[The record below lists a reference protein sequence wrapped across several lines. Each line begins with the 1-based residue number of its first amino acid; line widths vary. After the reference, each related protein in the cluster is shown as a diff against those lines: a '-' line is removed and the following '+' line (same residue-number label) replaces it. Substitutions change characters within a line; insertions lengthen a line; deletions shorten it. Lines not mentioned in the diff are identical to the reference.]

1 MDWLMVR
8 TSLFEHPKI
17 LKLSRILKVRT
28 TEALGL
34 CITLWSKAYGIT
46 RTGDTGYAPD
56 DLDQWIG
63 KKGLAKAIIEVGWAS
78 ISSDNSIVLENWAK
92 YSGQQQERQESAR
105 LRQQRYRDN
114 HRNENVTKRNSLH
127 NVTVTNCNASREIM
141 TQGSKEGSK
150 EVRKEENKKD
160 NASALSKK
168 AHTQTVIP
176 SSFNEC
182 LHLLPEDLVSASRDL
197 VETWFLH
204 RSAQGWKTSAGLA
217 IKDCVADLR
226 LWLKKEST
234 SLDVEVEK
242 SKKIARPFVPSV
254 SVEVN

>member
-56 DLDQWIG
+56 DLDQWVG
-63 KKGLAKAIIEVGWAS
+63 KKGLAKALIEVDWAS
-78 ISSDNSIVLENWAK
+78 ISADNSIVLENWSK

-114 HRNENVTKRNSLH
+114 HRNEKNITKRNSLH
-127 NVTVTNCNASREIM
+127 DVTVTNCNASREIM
-141 TQGSKEGSK
+141 TQGSKEG
-150 EVRKEENKKD
+150 RKEENKKD
-160 NASALSKK
+160 NTSVLSKK
-168 AHTQTVIP
+168 ANTQTVIP

-182 LHLLPEDLVSASRDL
+182 LLLLPTDIISAAPRDL
-197 VETWFLH
+197 IETWFLH
-204 RSAQGWKTSAGLA
+204 RTAQGWKTSAGLA

-234 SLDVEVEK
+234 SLDVEVEN